1 MGDKLTHSNHLQMPA
16 FQIPLELRHRIGLAI
31 TRMFLTVQI
40 PGAVTVDIDLNGLL
54 TRHVALL
61 CSRELVLFFDAH
73 TGRGRSRR
81 PEGRE
86 EKRRKRGGEVVVA

>member
-31 TRMFLTVQI
+31 TRIFFTVQI
-40 PGAVTVDIDLNGLL
+40 LRAVTVDIDLNGLL